1 MSTTI
6 QIVIQIMSRGNDT
19 VVANMIS
26 SMRNW
31 YFFNHN
37 EELVFSF
44 SMSSCVVF
52 FESSFVEILRVSSSV
67 ELRLHQAPH
76 THMRS
81 RLAPPDPRTNTS
93 HQNPRTSFDTPSPS
107 SALCPP
113 ATRPVTI
120 AGPFD
125 VVLRSPRRTF
135 IPLSPESLRRRIN
148 RRSPTRESEVVFRPS
163 SPQRLARG
171 S

>member
-1 MSTTI
+1 
-6 QIVIQIMSRGNDT
+6 
-19 VVANMIS
+19 
-26 SMRNW
+26 MRNW
-31 YFFNHN
+31 YLLNHN
-37 EELVFSF
+37 EELAFCF
-44 SMSSCVVF
+44 SMSYCVVF
-52 FESSFVEILRVSSSV
+52 FESSFFEILRVSSSV
-67 ELRLHQAPH
+67 ELRLHEARH
-76 THMRS
+76 THTHEIARPI
-81 RLAPPDPRTNTS
+81 REQTLRIETLGLLLTPLNLRRHFAP
-93 HQNPRTSFDTPSPS
+93 
-107 SALCPP
+107 PP

-120 AGPFD
+120 AGPYD